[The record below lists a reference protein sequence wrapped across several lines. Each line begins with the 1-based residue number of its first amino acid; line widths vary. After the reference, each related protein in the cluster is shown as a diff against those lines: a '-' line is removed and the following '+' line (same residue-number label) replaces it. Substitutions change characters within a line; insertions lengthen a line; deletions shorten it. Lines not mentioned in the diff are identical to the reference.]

1 MLTRRA
7 PPSPNSQPWVM
18 RGGGWRQRRL
28 WALWFPAPALM
39 DKEGKSK
46 LKEALKEAGLTTD
59 LARSA
64 KGSETRRGMVFRRGA
79 PFLRGAKAALANG
92 GTHAQQ
98 SIQTHAF

>member
-1 MLTRRA
+1 METLHASHLHTGR
-7 PPSPNSQPWVM
+7 W
-18 RGGGWRQRRL
+18 GGGVVGRQRRL

-39 DKEGKSK
+39 DKEGKQK

-79 PFLRGAKAALANG
+79 PFLRGAKAALAKG
-92 GTHAQQ
+92 GTEAQDVTL
-98 SIQTHAF
+98 QTNAR

>member
-1 MLTRRA
+1 M
-7 PPSPNSQPWVM
+7 W
-18 RGGGWRQRRL
+18 GGGVVGCGRQRRL

-39 DKEGKSK
+39 DKEGKQK

-79 PFLRGAKAALANG
+79 PFLRGAKAALAKG
-92 GTHAQQ
+92 GTEAQDVTL
-98 SIQTHAF
+98 QTNTP